1 MKEQLAP
8 TNQIPNELRIL
19 TNVAFLMADVTD
31 TFLLD
36 AYSRVRSL
44 GMDFKREEK
53 QKWKRAVEQT
63 RLARRSWQEVSQQ
76 MYNVPNVE
84 TACEDSDFFAD
95 VLLLMVD
102 RVGDKDE
109 RQQMVRNFLKRMK
122 SEIHIYEKLSTIS
135 YDIIQNRRKNY

>member
-122 SEIHIYEKLSTIS
+122 SEIHIYEKLSH
-135 YDIIQNRRKNY
+135 NKL

>member
-36 AYSRVRSL
+36 TYSRIKCL
-44 GMDFKREEK
+44 GFDFKREEK

-63 RLARRSWQEVSQQ
+63 RLARKAWQDVSSQ
-76 MYNVPNVE
+76 MYNVPDVN

-102 RVGDKDE
+102 RVGDKEE
-109 RQQMVRNFLKRMK
+109 RQNMVRNFLKRMK
-122 SEIHIYEKLSTIS
+122 SEVHIYEKLSH
-135 YDIIQNRRKNY
+135 NKL

>member
-44 GMDFKREEK
+44 GMDFKREKK

-122 SEIHIYEKLSTIS
+122 SEIHIYEKLSH
-135 YDIIQNRRKNY
+135 NKL

>member
-53 QKWKRAVEQT
+53 QKWKRTVEQT
-63 RLARRSWQEVSQQ
+63 RLARRAWQEVSQQ

-122 SEIHIYEKLSTIS
+122 SEIHIYEKLSH
-135 YDIIQNRRKNY
+135 NKL

>member
-63 RLARRSWQEVSQQ
+63 RLARKAWQGVAEQ
-76 MYNVPNVE
+76 MYNVPDVD
-84 TACEDSDFFAD
+84 TACEDSD
-95 VLLLMVD
+95 L
-102 RVGDKDE
+102 KTIWK
-109 RQQMVRNFLKRMK
+109 RNNECF
-122 SEIHIYEKLSTIS
+122 IS
-135 YDIIQNRRKNY
+135 GHMAIVNIPPCL

>member
-53 QKWKRAVEQT
+53 QKWKRAEEQT
-63 RLARRSWQEVSQQ
+63 RLARRAWQEVSQQ

-122 SEIHIYEKLSTIS
+122 SEVHIYEKLSH
-135 YDIIQNRRKNY
+135 NKL

>member
-1 MKEQLAP
+1 MKEELAP

-53 QKWKRAVEQT
+53 QKWRRAVEQT

-122 SEIHIYEKLSTIS
+122 SEIHIYEKLSH
-135 YDIIQNRRKNY
+135 NKL

>member
-63 RLARRSWQEVSQQ
+63 RLARRSWQEVSKQ

-122 SEIHIYEKLSTIS
+122 SEIHIYEKLSH
-135 YDIIQNRRKNY
+135 NKL

>member
-1 MKEQLAP
+1 MKEELAP
-8 TNQIPNELRIL
+8 TNQIPQELRIL
-19 TNVAFLMADVTD
+19 TNVAFLMAEVTD

-36 AYSRVRSL
+36 AHARVRSL

-53 QKWKRAVEQT
+53 QKWKRAVEQI
-63 RLARRSWQEVSQQ
+63 RLARRAWQEVSEQ
-76 MYNVPNVE
+76 MYNVPDVD

-122 SEIHIYEKLSTIS
+122 SEIHIYEKLSH
-135 YDIIQNRRKNY
+135 NKL

>member
-63 RLARRSWQEVSQQ
+63 RLARRACQEVSQQ

-122 SEIHIYEKLSTIS
+122 SEIHIYEKLSH
-135 YDIIQNRRKNY
+135 NKL

>member
-8 TNQIPNELRIL
+8 TNQIPPELRIL

-36 AYSRVRSL
+36 AWSRVSRL
-44 GMDFKREEK
+44 GLDFKREEK
-53 QKWKRAVEQT
+53 QKWKRAVEQI
-63 RLARRSWQEVSQQ
+63 RLARKAWQEVAQQ
-76 MYNVPNVE
+76 MYEVPDVD

-109 RQQMVRNFLKRMK
+109 RQQMVRNFLKRMR
-122 SEIHIYEKLSTIS
+122 SEVHIYDKLSH
-135 YDIIQNRRKNY
+135 NKL

>member
-8 TNQIPNELRIL
+8 TNQIPKELRIL
-19 TNVAFLMADVTD
+19 TNVAFPMADVTD

-36 AYSRVRSL
+36 AYSRVKSL

-84 TACEDSDFFAD
+84 IACEDSDFFAD

-122 SEIHIYEKLSTIS
+122 SEIHIYEKLSH
-135 YDIIQNRRKNY
+135 NKL

>member
-8 TNQIPNELRIL
+8 TNQIPPELRIL

-36 AYSRVRSL
+36 AWSRVSRLSL
-44 GMDFKREEK
+44 DFKREEK
-53 QKWKRAVEQT
+53 QKWKRAVEQI
-63 RLARRSWQEVSQQ
+63 RLARKAWQEVAQQ
-76 MYNVPNVE
+76 MYEVPDVD

-109 RQQMVRNFLKRMK
+109 RQQMVRNFLKRMR
-122 SEIHIYEKLSTIS
+122 SEVHIYDKLSH
-135 YDIIQNRRKNY
+135 NKL

>member
-53 QKWKRAVEQT
+53 QKWKRTVEQT
-63 RLARRSWQEVSQQ
+63 RLARRAWQEVSQQ

-122 SEIHIYEKLSTIS
+122 SEVHIYEKLSH
-135 YDIIQNRRKNY
+135 NKL

>member
-8 TNQIPNELRIL
+8 TNQIPPELRIL
-19 TNVAFLMADVTD
+19 TNVAFLMADVAD

-36 AYSRVRSL
+36 LHTRVKCL
-44 GMDFKREEK
+44 GLDLKREEK

-63 RLARRSWQEVSQQ
+63 RLARKAWQEVSEQ
-76 MYNVPNVE
+76 MYNISDAN
-84 TACEDSDFFAD
+84 TACDDSDFFAD
-95 VLLLMVD
+95 IILLMVD

-122 SEIHIYEKLSTIS
+122 SEVHIYEKIS
-135 YDIIQNRRKNY
+135 HNKL

>member
-36 AYSRVRSL
+36 AYSRVRNL

-122 SEIHIYEKLSTIS
+122 SEIHIYEKLSH
-135 YDIIQNRRKNY
+135 NKL

>member
-63 RLARRSWQEVSQQ
+63 RLARRAWQEVSQQ

-102 RVGDKDE
+102 RVGDKD
-109 RQQMVRNFLKRMK
+109 
-122 SEIHIYEKLSTIS
+122 
-135 YDIIQNRRKNY
+135 

>member
-53 QKWKRAVEQT
+53 QKRKRAVEQT
-63 RLARRSWQEVSQQ
+63 RLARRAWQEFSQQ

-122 SEIHIYEKLSTIS
+122 SEIHIYEKLSH
-135 YDIIQNRRKNY
+135 NKL

>member
-63 RLARRSWQEVSQQ
+63 RLARRAWQEVSQQ

-102 RVGDKDE
+102 RVGDKSE

-122 SEIHIYEKLSTIS
+122 SEVHIYEKLSH
-135 YDIIQNRRKNY
+135 NKL

>member
-1 MKEQLAP
+1 MKEKLAP
-8 TNQIPNELRIL
+8 TEQIPNEVRIL

-36 AYSRVRSL
+36 AYSRVKSL

-84 TACEDSDFFAD
+84 IACEDSDFFAD

-122 SEIHIYEKLSTIS
+122 SEIHIYEKLSH
-135 YDIIQNRRKNY
+135 NKL

>member
-36 AYSRVRSL
+36 LHTRVRSL
-44 GMDFKREEK
+44 GLDLKREEK
-53 QKWKRAVEQT
+53 QKWKRAVEQI
-63 RLARRSWQEVSQQ
+63 RLARKAWQEVSQQ
-76 MYNVPNVE
+76 MYNVPDVD

-95 VLLLMVD
+95 IILLMVD

-122 SEIHIYEKLSTIS
+122 SEVHIYEKLSH
-135 YDIIQNRRKNY
+135 NKL

>member
-8 TNQIPNELRIL
+8 TNQIPKELRIL

-53 QKWKRAVEQT
+53 QKLKRAVEQT
-63 RLARRSWQEVSQQ
+63 RLARRAWQGVAEQ
-76 MYNVPNVE
+76 MYNVPDVD

-122 SEIHIYEKLSTIS
+122 SEIHIYEKLSH
-135 YDIIQNRRKNY
+135 NKL

>member
-63 RLARRSWQEVSQQ
+63 RLARREWQEVSQQ

-122 SEIHIYEKLSTIS
+122 SEIHIYEKLSHNKI
-135 YDIIQNRRKNY
+135 

>member
-8 TNQIPNELRIL
+8 TNEIPNELRIL

-36 AYSRVRSL
+36 AHTRVRSIGL
-44 GMDFKREEK
+44 DFKREEK
-53 QKWKRAVEQT
+53 QKWKRAVEYT
-63 RLARRSWQEVSQQ
+63 RLARKAWQDVAQQ
-76 MYNVPNVE
+76 MYNVPDVD

-122 SEIHIYEKLSTIS
+122 SEVHIYEKIS
-135 YDIIQNRRKNY
+135 HNKL

>member
-53 QKWKRAVEQT
+53 QKRAVEQT
-63 RLARRSWQEVSQQ
+63 RLARRAWQEVSQQ

-122 SEIHIYEKLSTIS
+122 SEVHIYEKLSH
-135 YDIIQNRRKNY
+135 NKL

>member
-1 MKEQLAP
+1 
-8 TNQIPNELRIL
+8 
-19 TNVAFLMADVTD
+19 MADVTD

-63 RLARRSWQEVSQQ
+63 RLARRAWQEVSQQ

-122 SEIHIYEKLSTIS
+122 SEIHIYEKLSH
-135 YDIIQNRRKNY
+135 NKL

>member
-1 MKEQLAP
+1 MKEELAP

-122 SEIHIYEKLSTIS
+122 SEIHIYEKLSH
-135 YDIIQNRRKNY
+135 NKL

>member
-122 SEIHIYEKLSTIS
+122 SEVHIYEKLSH
-135 YDIIQNRRKNY
+135 NKL